1 MRSLRSAR
9 ALTAIVAFVAFN
21 AAAVAWFVA
30 SDGPISA
37 ASFAIWFAGDV
48 VIGLIVLALTEPG

>member
-21 AAAVAWFVA
+21 AAAVALLV